1 MPPNSE
7 PNKLSEGVA
16 ALEAGQAFPKTVA
29 VSATIRDYDNEKVVL
44 SFEPYKQGH
53 CRIHKLQKTE
63 VKHLTSELKK
73 MSSTLTKHFRHQSVS
88 RIACKP
94 VHRSGEYATLFDG
107 LSQDIDE
114 ILEVDYTG
122 AGRVFGFLFQ
132 NTFNVVA
139 VAKEHLR

>member
-7 PNKLSEGVA
+7 PKKLDDTVA
-16 ALEAGQAFPKTVA
+16 TLDTGPIPPTVA
-29 VSATIRDYDNEKVVL
+29 VSSAVRDYDNQKVVL
-44 SFEPYKQGH
+44 SFEPYKQNQ

-63 VKHLTSELKK
+63 VKHLTNELKK
-73 MSSTLTKHFRHQSVS
+73 ISATLTKHFRNQQVS

-94 VHRSGEYATLFDG
+94 VHRSGEYGVLFDN
-107 LSQDIDE
+107 LPQDVDE

-122 AGRVFGFLFQ
+122 AGRIFGFLLQ
-132 NTFNVVA
+132 NTFNVVV